1 MGTKD
6 TADIALLKKLAAKT
20 GYAIVRKK
28 KPNRTLTSELLWLV
42 GVAMKGYTDN
52 GGVEGK
58 ILNKKA
64 FTSRHYVLKA
74 AKDKRLNKILDAHF
88 KGKKRKEFDDKSDKK
103 YNTAKTLHQ
112 DIAHVG
118 LYKRY
123 KLIERNYNKYFNK
136 ETFKIMFDSD
146 YFPKQKDKK

>member
-1 MGTKD
+1 MQNH
-6 TADIALLKKLAAKT
+6 
-20 GYAIVRKK
+20 Y
-28 KPNRTLTSELLWLV
+28 
-42 GVAMKGYTDN
+42 
-52 GGVEGK
+52 GK

-146 YFPKQKDKK
+146 YFPKQKDKKWNQYRVKNVMKANLYCTKLAA